1 MILTSTVLCLTG
13 ALCDVVTALLPYAA
27 ATPLNTD
34 EMKSLAQ
41 WFFAMIGWFRA
52 HGMVHRDI
60 KPANILVIRTQH
72 GLEFKVGP
80 SLQPWLIMAG

>member
-1 MILTSTVLCLTG
+1 
-13 ALCDVVTALLPYAA
+13 VTALLPYAA
-27 ATPLNTD
+27 AAPLNTD

-41 WFFAMIGWFRA
+41 WFFAVISWFQA

-80 SLQPWLIMAG
+80 SLQLWLDGLMRGLRVSLDCLWSIGGA